1 MELFMAERHL
11 ATLSIPRP
19 DGRAPHVT
27 PVGFTWDA
35 EAVLA
40 RVITFAGAVKVR
52 LIEEEGTAP
61 VTLCQIDGGRWLS
74 LEGPAVVTA
83 EPERCAEGLRRYAER
98 YRPPGD
104 RGADRRV
111 IEVAVSRITGRA

>member
-1 MELFMAERHL
+1 MAERHL
-11 ATLSIPRP
+11 ATLSVPRP
-19 DGRAPHVT
+19 GGRAPHVT

-35 EAVLA
+35 EAALA

-52 LIEEEGTAP
+52 LIEDEGVLP

-74 LEGPAVVTA
+74 LEGSAVVSA
-83 EPERCAEGLRRYAER
+83 EPQRCAEGLRRYAER
-98 YRPPGD
+98 YRPPSD

-111 IEVAVSRITGRA
+111 IEVAVSCIMGRA